1 MQSLLGPNLHEL
13 LSLCGGA
20 FPLNTIIN
28 IGIDL
33 LYRIEKIHSHGILH
47 RDIKQKNIVFCNFS
61 TQNEEEKDTIYL
73 IDYGLST
80 KFIDNN
86 NQYYKYMINKKFVGT
101 LKYSSA
107 HSLNAERQS

>member
-13 LSLCGGA
+13 LSLCRGA

-47 RDIKQKNIVFCNFS
+47 RDIKPKILFFAIFLH
-61 TQNEEEKDTIYL
+61 KMKKRRIR
-73 IDYGLST
+73 
-80 KFIDNN
+80 FI
-86 NQYYKYMINKKFVGT
+86 
-101 LKYSSA
+101 
-107 HSLNAERQS
+107 